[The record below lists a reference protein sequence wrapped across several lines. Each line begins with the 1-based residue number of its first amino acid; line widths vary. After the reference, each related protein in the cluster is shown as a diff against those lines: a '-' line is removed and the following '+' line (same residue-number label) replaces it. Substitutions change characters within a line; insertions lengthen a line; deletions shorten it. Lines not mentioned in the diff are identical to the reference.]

1 MYDVIVIGGGPAGLQ
16 TTLTLGRMHRSTLL
30 VDSGRYR
37 NGSVHAMHNFVTN
50 DGRSPADFRKLARE
64 ELAAYAS
71 VELLDTEV
79 VSAAGIGDAFEV
91 TAADGST
98 YTARKLVLATGLRDT
113 LPDIPGVA
121 DLWGTV
127 VAQCPFCHGHE
138 LSGQTVAVQGG
149 PHALRLVAMLARIAS
164 KVVVAA
170 HDHELTDTER
180 HLLTTLGAD
189 VRDGPVTSV
198 RPDGEGALVEVGGET
213 VRVDGFFVAA
223 TYSQAAP
230 FAEQLGLDL
239 LPDGCVAVD
248 GFARTSL
255 SGVLAAGDLAHEA
268 SHPTSMAAVVRA
280 AAAGQLAGAMA
291 VGELVEA
298 ELAAAAG

>member
-1 MYDVIVIGGGPAGLQ
+1 MNDVIVIGGGPAGLQ
-16 TTLTLGRMHRSTLL
+16 ATLTLGRMHRSALL

-37 NGSVHAMHNFVTN
+37 NESVHAMHNFVTN

-64 ELAAYAS
+64 ELAAYES
-71 VELLDTEV
+71 VEILDIEL
-79 VSAAGIGDAFEV
+79 VSAAGIADAYEV
-91 TAADGST
+91 RAADGST
-98 YTARKLVLATGLRDT
+98 YAARKLVLATGLRDT
-113 LPDIPGVA
+113 LPDIAGLA
-121 DLWGTV
+121 ELWGTV

-138 LSGQTVAVQGG
+138 LSGRTVAVQGG
-149 PHALRLVAMLARIAS
+149 PHAPRLVAMLSRIAS
-164 KVVVAA
+164 KVVVVT
-170 HDHELTDTER
+170 HEHELTEAER
-180 HLLTTLGAD
+180 DLLTSLGAN
-189 VRDGPVTSV
+189 VRDGRVTSV

-230 FAEQLGLDL
+230 FAGQLGLDL
-239 LPDGCVAVD
+239 LADGCIAVD

-255 SGVLAAGDLAHEA
+255 PGVLAAGDLAHEA
-268 SHPTSMAAVVRA
+268 SHPMSMAAVVRA